1 MGEEDADLAASVLVM
16 RQNDARRRKNR
27 KDIIRGDDDG
37 IMIEKNCTV
46 SY

>member
-27 KDIIRGDDDG
+27 KDIIRDDDD

>member
-27 KDIIRGDDDG
+27 KDIIRDDDG